1 MSADAAREIDDAEAR
16 DIERFLYLE
25 ARLLDERRFEEW
37 RDLFAEDGVY
47 WVPLKPEQTDP
58 LRHGS
63 IIYDDRSGM
72 ATRIRRL
79 RHPRAYA
86 QIPESR
92 TVHMISNVFVD
103 GADPAKGEIDVLSA
117 LQVTEYRDGRQRH
130 YAARCRHV
138 LRRANGSYAI
148 ALKRVDLV
156 NCDEPMPTISIPF

>member
-1 MSADAAREIDDAEAR
+1 MSAEAARAVDAAEAR
-16 DIERFLYLE
+16 DIERFLYRE

-63 IIYDDRSGM
+63 IVYDDRAGM

-79 RHPRAYA
+79 RHPRVYA

-92 TVHMISNVFVD
+92 TLHMVSNVFVD
-103 GADPAKGEIDVLSA
+103 EADSGKAEIEVLSA
-117 LQVTEYRDGRQRH
+117 LQVTEFQLGRQRH

-156 NCDEPMPTISIPF
+156 NCDAPMPAISIPF

>member
-1 MSADAAREIDDAEAR
+1 MSVDAAREVDRAEAR
-16 DIERFLYLE
+16 DIERFLYRE

-47 WVPLKPEQTDP
+47 WVPLKPDQTDP

-63 IIYDDRSGM
+63 IVYDDRAGM

-92 TVHMISNVFVD
+92 TLHMVSNVFVD
-103 GADPAKGEIDVLSA
+103 SADPDKGEIDVLSA
-117 LQVTEYRDGRQRH
+117 LQVTEFQLNHQRH

-138 LRRANGSYAI
+138 LRRANGSYVI

-156 NCDEPMPTISIPF
+156 NCDAPMPTISIPF

>member
-1 MSADAAREIDDAEAR
+1 MSQAAARDVDIAEAR
-16 DIERFLYLE
+16 DIERFLYQE
-25 ARLLDERRFEEW
+25 ARLLDEGRFEEW

-47 WVPLKPEQTDP
+47 WVPLKPDQTDP
-58 LRHGS
+58 IHHGS
-63 IIYDDRSGM
+63 IIYDDRGGM

-86 QIPESR
+86 QIPPSR

-103 GADPAKGEIDVLSA
+103 TADPAKGEVDVRST
-117 LQVTEYRDGRQRH
+117 LQVTEFHQGEQRV
-130 YAARCRHV
+130 YAGRCRHV

-156 NCDEPMPTISIPF
+156 NCDAPMPVISIPF